1 MSIFPAIETYLALQG
16 NKYISPDKAGELRE
30 TMLDFKRK
38 GQAARA
44 EFSDLVKQFQR
55 FYPKLTLERTSNWM
69 NQAQILRPHFWNYL
83 RGCGDVTEPMF
94 ALRLYGNP
102 KDFGVSLEVSFIER
116 KKDETSLT
124 KQNRVLQVPIAVPVY
139 YLAQINGV
147 SQRFTGTEENRKYLS
162 QQVKTGQV
170 RKVLVKYDVDLAQ
183 ATSIRQVLDKLQA
196 TMTTLIPFYEATREL
211 YEV

>member
-1 MSIFPAIETYLALQG
+1 MSIFSAIEAYLVLKG
-16 NKYISPDKAGELRE
+16 NKYISPAKAGELRE
-30 TMLDFKRK
+30 MMLDFKQK